1 MKILDILQAI
11 QKIWDSIKDKKPLN
25 MCIMTNVK
33 LYARQSQQQKQQ
45 QLHINLLK
53 KKRSKQH
60 KLKTDNYTITQ
71 MTIKQHKE
79 TWKENTE

>member
-1 MKILDILQAI
+1 
-11 QKIWDSIKDKKPLN
+11 

-33 LYARQSQQQKQQ
+33 LYAKQQKQQ
-45 QLHINLLK
+45 QLQINLLK
-53 KKRSKQH
+53 KKKQQH

-71 MTIKQHKE
+71 MTIKQRKE

>member
-1 MKILDILQAI
+1 
-11 QKIWDSIKDKKPLN
+11 

-33 LYARQSQQQKQQ
+33 LYAKQSQQQKQQ
-45 QLHINLLK
+45 QLHINLK
-53 KKRSKQH
+53 KKKESKQH

-71 MTIKQHKE
+71 MTIKQQKE

>member
-1 MKILDILQAI
+1 
-11 QKIWDSIKDKKPLN
+11 

-33 LYARQSQQQKQQ
+33 LYAKQQKQQ
-45 QLHINLLK
+45 QLQINLFK
-53 KKRSKQH
+53 KKQKKQH

-71 MTIKQHKE
+71 MTIKQRKE

>member
-11 QKIWDSIKDKKPLN
+11 QKIRDSIKDKKPLN

-33 LYARQSQQQKQQ
+33 LYAKQSQQQKQQ
-45 QLHINLLK
+45 QLHINLFFFFK
-53 KKRSKQH
+53 SKQH

-71 MTIKQHKE
+71 MTIKQQKE

>member
-1 MKILDILQAI
+1 
-11 QKIWDSIKDKKPLN
+11 

-33 LYARQSQQQKQQ
+33 LYAKQQKQQ
-45 QLHINLLK
+45 QLQINLFK
-53 KKRSKQH
+53 KKKKQH

>member
-1 MKILDILQAI
+1 
-11 QKIWDSIKDKKPLN
+11 

-33 LYARQSQQQKQQ
+33 LYAKQQKQQ
-45 QLHINLLK
+45 QLQINLFK
-53 KKRSKQH
+53 KKQKQH

-71 MTIKQHKE
+71 MTIKQRKE

>member
-1 MKILDILQAI
+1 
-11 QKIWDSIKDKKPLN
+11 

-33 LYARQSQQQKQQ
+33 LYAKQQKQQ
-45 QLHINLLK
+45 LQINLLK
-53 KKRSKQH
+53 KKQKKQH

-71 MTIKQHKE
+71 MTIKQRKE